1 MLDWLFL
8 IVTIVVVI
16 ALLLYLFFWNRVI
29 GFLLSLALK
38 VAYWNQGG
46 ASIWVDIGSIH
57 FSLLAGRV
65 IFKDLCYHS
74 SNQTI
79 KIVKGQ
85 VSWRYWI
92 RAPTLEDDIHR
103 VHASGEGASD
113 NRSLRPS
120 LCRIHASVDG
130 FEWFLYN
137 RTSAFDNIVSAM
149 EEDNTETGRGARS
162 YSTDGTSFR
171 NVFSKSF
178 ATADSE
184 PLYPPFTR
192 APALP
197 LKASR
202 YIRRTMEWF
211 TSQLPNLDLKSL
223 LPVSFEGIK
232 GAILCG
238 NASASNTLVAEFSRA
253 SGVFGTV
260 PARSKYDL
268 YKQTLDIKFES
279 ATVSLI
285 DNALYQDSMSATGAR
300 LRDQIANSHSLILRG
315 FHFLSFP
322 SFLKLWKAVKLDSI
336 VRGGPQAA
344 TSKGMFTSNQSSSFR
359 GRRRAAKSLDGET
372 PVGIDFSKLEYAV
385 ERKVLEA
392 PMLELT
398 YYADAVGLVP
408 LDQQMLEYEGYDVGN
423 GDLSPEWGVDLVIHG
438 GFVKYGPW
446 ADRQRV
452 ELQHAFFPP
461 SYRDSKPTAPLK
473 PGEKRVWT
481 TMRIFVELRGG
492 TTVYMP
498 FREASKNWQWDGQVD
513 VPRPKK
519 REPASINIKAG
530 DDSTISYVMPVVAS
544 AAGYEPLLE
553 IHLDTVAVTTSL
565 NDIRL
570 LTTESC
576 RIHCNPFTPL
586 RWNESRTWTIELSL
600 RRPVLYLLRDHINM
614 LADLGKDWA
623 SGGSSNYFTWVPTQ
637 YAVNVN
643 MRNYE
648 INTYV
653 NDHNIIDKPLI
664 REENAL
670 LTFRG
675 AVLRN
680 ENFIPSERYMPAST
694 TIPFVVD
701 APDIHVS
708 LTLPRWNTHSLHAIE
723 PTTHIGR
730 IGLLRVEG
738 SYLYFAEIREE
749 NIEQLRLT
757 FSTNDVLFKCVGWA
771 IRHFMI
777 FRENYFGYFTQFS
790 TLDEYLKK
798 RRSGVPI
805 GDPIDQKYRPGK
817 SNQLQVELQVS
828 LDRSLVFL
836 PTGIPGYETH
846 NPSPNQPTE
855 DVDLGTCAVL
865 TIPNLQL
872 NLRSHDYFMEMN
884 LNIGTLFGDIRRHCS
899 ERSMFESPSWVPDRE
914 LVVIDGI
921 DIVANRLFGP
931 QPRTSTYICVWEIN
945 VGAIKAI
952 LSGLEG
958 RAFMAASDAFIVN
971 YRDILN
977 SPAEEFTLSPDPDAT
992 FLKVSFSEA
1001 DVVWQ
1006 SSKAAVQV
1014 CVPQGLGLESNNLAG
1029 NHYRQL
1035 VTLRLPQI
1043 LTRLLYRQTA
1053 RNRWLETGRIE
1064 FDGAMDLYSSPM
1076 GWKESSIKQAAFIA
1090 EQDTLSGRVQN
1101 LFSSRTKPKNRISGN
1116 HLWIA
1121 GLQLPRLSEPSARK
1135 MRTSRKDEQNYVEVT
1150 KPTPYPFR
1158 FPSLDSDDEDPY
1170 TDSDRDFRLANSRP
1184 ASSLPVI
1191 YAEDENLSSGDESD
1205 NADLTDESIAE
1216 SEKSEFAQGRS
1227 VMADSYA
1234 RLIKHFTFQTCQ
1246 PSLWNGPAFLLSR
1259 DSQTF
1264 DPVHSHYEESD
1275 FAKSNGSSSPD
1286 WHAEMT
1292 GTHSCQTTSLR
1303 LSSRSI
1309 EIHITPL
1316 VFEVITGLAE
1326 ECPLSAMSSELRLDA
1341 LLADH
1346 LKAFSRVQK
1355 SKQNLVMDLGVS
1367 RVHISTLQIDSMA
1380 KNTAFEPP
1388 FSSPSAVPKTNE
1400 GVSSAHIDC
1409 QQLHI
1414 QGQFIDGEKQ
1424 RLSFSSSFHGLRIML
1439 QVRGSDY
1446 SVATLYPVFH
1456 VALSD
1461 FTISLAAKSLSMVW
1475 GPFTLSSHHSG
1486 PYHLLGALNC
1496 HLESAGKAMEVQKRL
1511 DVISTRRSQ
1520 HHIREILKWSE
1531 EHSVVYPLSAI
1542 QPSYLVQTG
1551 KPHDLRI
1558 DTTFRILF
1566 YLRDCLRFL
1575 EADEHEALR
1584 EAQLEGTL
1592 VVSAEE
1598 IVDLLQRQTTSL
1610 ATEADLVS
1618 LSDLGILSKMFPT
1631 TEMGQASQN
1640 AHFTFLS
1647 LEGGVVEF
1655 ASIVVQVWDDEHTSS
1670 SILCF
1675 KNAKMTAC
1683 FRQSELQPSAAS
1695 KATLPRD
1702 RTRQKLRHLLLSVL
1716 LNEVDVCVVSH
1727 IFKFAQ
1733 TLLHIQDHLDRYSSW
1748 KVFEQRSSNSINQP
1762 LSLTDLPHLEIS
1774 LSLQHFRVQAAA
1786 EKLIVVWRIGH
1797 IIFVTSALIRSQTFS
1812 YRHSDLSINTLMQ
1825 FNSISLEAHSR
1836 PGKISPTAE
1845 DILASVVLRRGGVHA
1860 VLRQEPI
1867 LSSTI
1872 RGAVSADEFLLSVP
1886 RSAIRLWRFIDEW
1899 RAEYTPGINA
1909 TVEALSSEPKL
1920 KLASNS
1926 SSLSPLPILQK
1937 KHPAM
1942 HIQAS
1947 LKSLRIRL
1955 HVMTGTWLF
1964 WELCDIV
1971 GYLRFSMT
1979 SSRKSSR
1986 SFGLRIGSQQT
1997 SISSTHGDSQ
2007 PSFADRLKLDLPSI
2021 TLTGQYQNKG
2031 VDILVRVGLFQVTVK
2046 PSYWDTLLSV
2056 QQKFGQDFNDLL
2068 IFIDAQRKRS
2078 SSVHPT
2084 AQQASGSLIHNGMLK
2099 INGFRVGLE
2108 GRSSIVYLECQDIN
2122 GGFSADATGLWYMNV
2137 TGLALSLAPRT
2148 GAPSANAIF
2157 NKNHCSAFVII
2168 DCKVKVGRRR
2178 DGDKTLNIVVTKI
2191 HAVMQPSSIGEMGD
2205 FVDNMQ
2211 AEVLERQEERSR
2223 ELSDFKEKTKRFMQ
2237 TFEVKTKDSNIDQRL
2252 SWLADYAVTFTIR
2265 NIGVAFPLAFDQT
2278 LEFPRA
2284 TPDESA
2290 AVRAFL
2296 FSVRSLTFDT
2306 ERTGAGSAMMQSFS
2320 FQFVNHFRQSVP
2332 ADFSGESHVSYNRLI
2347 YPEMN
2352 AQLRSEKSSDS
2363 RRIRIG
2369 ANVSGFILDLDPS
2382 IPDYV
2387 FSLVD
2392 VYRQGKH
2399 RVDQLTANTPRNN
2412 IHTAPPRS
2420 STLDESQLKSI
2431 LTSNVILSLVF
2442 YSGQVRFQT
2451 EFSSS
2456 VSRTKT
2462 WHTSSSARPSSSSKE
2477 IFSLPMVTVWGE
2489 YRAAPLYRKLS
2500 GPRLAEPSTLTFKST
2515 VHSSENTLRPTLLP
2529 FVSELVRR
2537 IEHRMRKASR
2547 RHPATSAI
2555 SYPDAVPAVLGPSQ
2569 SSVSAD
2575 TRVSSSLQITF
2586 ALRIDQSKLRLT
2598 CQPDVNVLAGI
2609 HWNSGGFIVNI
2620 SPGAREISFMGNVSG
2635 LTVGLKHGFLSEDCI
2650 RLDARDL
2657 AFSVTFAKVN
2667 TDTGKTI
2674 GSVSVIL
2681 DTEVSGGV
2689 RFSRF
2694 QDLLC
2699 FKAVWL
2705 DRIPVFTSGNLSLP
2719 LDKVTGASANV
2730 TVTKQDLTTI
2740 LLVHVR
2746 HIALDADLGQSIS
2759 AVKLDMQDISLR
2771 SKLGEY
2777 KSEVSLSI
2785 TDLRATASGN
2795 VSGIAHIPKFVFR
2808 TIRRRDMTSASIPA
2822 EHGPRMLDLSLTS
2835 GTISIS
2841 LESDYQQI
2849 LQVCAD
2855 PLEIVVFDD
2864 WSKISPDIAIND
2876 RRLRLSFAV
2885 SGTEITII
2893 TTVGAL
2899 PKLVSYASKFKSSL
2913 ASQREGASRES
2924 QAFRATQ
2931 SPKPDN
2937 PLSAVANAM
2946 IRSARTRLKEAEASL
2961 SYIIQQEMKV
2971 FLRNLRLVVF
2981 PRTMVDVELAHFVAR
2996 DVRARLT
3003 RTVRS
3008 ETSPTERELYLAFSS
3023 MTTSKFSQLNHPSG
3037 SQDASNDG
3045 KSWLAV
3051 LLKNASEAT
3060 IFDLPSMTMS
3070 MTSEEVDMGSR
3081 KVVTYSFVSK
3091 FVRGEGIKDLEDIY
3105 ITLNVSLYSWLT
3117 ILRKNLARELEQVQ
3131 SAADWRPSIIPP
3143 GTASPTS
3150 PYNKTTDSSSEIP
3163 GDGKLSRKIPIL
3175 TSSAASHMRP
3185 SPLTSYSGAPGR
3197 GDADVPTV
3205 VNTRPGDSI
3214 EEVAGS
3220 ANVATQMVSVPS
3232 TSLNVDPHS
3241 KASGIVYVAQDRRI
3255 ERLNMRQ
3262 LGEATPDVMHPF
3274 FMKKAGF
3281 SLEDSLPQY
3290 VHEYA
3295 TMPIDE
3301 ITRLLLSLYSKQLND
3316 TVH

>member
-8 IVTIVVVI
+8 IVTIVVVV

-38 VAYWNQGG
+38 VAYWNQGS

-103 VHASGEGASD
+103 VNASGEG
-113 NRSLRPS
+113 NRSLLPS

-137 RTSAFDNIVSAM
+137 RTAAFDNIVSAM
-149 EEDNTETGRGARS
+149 EKDGSETQRRARS

-171 NVFSKSF
+171 NAFSKSF
-178 ATADSE
+178 TAADTE

-192 APALP
+192 TPALP

-211 TSQLPNLDLKSL
+211 TSQLPNLDPKSL
-223 LPVSFEGIK
+223 LPVSFEGVK

-238 NASASNTLVAEFSRA
+238 NASTANTLVAEFSRA

-279 ATVSLI
+279 ASLSLV
-285 DNALYQDSMSATGAR
+285 DNPLYQDSMSATGAK
-300 LRDQIANSHSLILRG
+300 LHDHVANSHSFILRG
-315 FHFLSFP
+315 FHFLSFSP
-322 SFLKLWKAVKLDSI
+322 FLKLWKAVKLDSI
-336 VRGGPQAA
+336 VRGLREPA
-344 TSKGMFTSNQSSSFR
+344 TSKGAFTSNQQSSFR
-359 GRRRAAKSLDGET
+359 GRRRAAKSLDAET
-372 PVGIDFSKLEYAV
+372 PIGIDFSKLEYAV

-392 PMLELT
+392 PKLELT

-423 GDLSPEWGVDLVIHG
+423 GDLSPEWGIDIVVYG

-446 ADRQRV
+446 ADRRRV

-461 SYRDSKPTAPLK
+461 TYRDAKPTTPLK
-473 PGEKRVWT
+473 PGDKRVWT

-492 TTVYMP
+492 TTVYIP

-519 REPASINIKAG
+519 REPASISIKAG
-530 DDSTISYVMPVVAS
+530 DDSTISYAMPVVAS

-553 IHLDTVAVTTSL
+553 IHLDTVGVTTSL

-586 RWNESRTWTIELSL
+586 RWNESRTWTTELSL

-614 LADLGKDWA
+614 LTDLGKDWA
-623 SGGSSNYFTWVPTQ
+623 SSGSSNYFTWVPTQ
-637 YAVNVN
+637 YAINVN

-664 REENAL
+664 KEENAL
-670 LTFRG
+670 LTLRG

-680 ENFIPSERYMPAST
+680 ENFIPSERYIAAST

-701 APDIHVS
+701 APDIRVS

-738 SYLYFAEIREE
+738 SYLYFAEVREE
-749 NIEQLRLT
+749 NIEQLRLNFT
-757 FSTNDVLFKCVGWA
+757 ANDVLFKCLGWA

-798 RRSGVPI
+798 RRSGIPV

-817 SNQLQVELQVS
+817 SNQLQVELQLS
-828 LDRSLVFL
+828 LDRSLVYL
-836 PTGIPGYETH
+836 PTGIPGYEAY
-846 NPSPNQPTE
+846 NPLPNQADE

-865 TIPNLQL
+865 TVPNLQL
-872 NLRSHDYFMEMN
+872 NLRTHDYFMEMN
-884 LNIGTLFGDIRRHCS
+884 LNISTLFGDIQRHCS
-899 ERSMFESPSWVPDRE
+899 ERSMFDCPTWLPERE
-914 LVVIDGI
+914 LFVIDGI

-931 QPRTSTYICVWEIN
+931 QPHTSTYICVWEIN
-945 VGAIKAI
+945 VGAIKAM
-952 LSGLEG
+952 LCGLEG

-1006 SSKAAVQV
+1006 SPQAAIQI
-1014 CVPQGLGLESNNLAG
+1014 CVPQGLDLESNNLAG
-1029 NHYRQL
+1029 NRYRQ
-1035 VTLRLPQI
+1035 VMTLRLPQF
-1043 LTRLLYRQTA
+1043 LTRLLHRQSA
-1053 RNRWLETGRIE
+1053 RDRWLEAGKLE
-1064 FDGAMDLYSSPM
+1064 FDGAMDMYSAPI
-1076 GWKESSIKQAAFIA
+1076 GWKESSLKQAAFIA
-1090 EQDTLSGRVQN
+1090 EQDSLSGRVQSF
-1101 LFSSRTKPKNRISGN
+1101 FSSRARPKNRMAGN
-1116 HLWIA
+1116 NLWVA
-1121 GLQLPRLSEPSARK
+1121 GLQLPRRSEPSTK
-1135 MRTSRKDEQNYVEVT
+1135 KLKPPRKDEQNFDEIT
-1150 KPTPYPFR
+1150 KPTPFPFR
-1158 FPSLDSDDEDPY
+1158 FPSLDSDEEDPY

-1205 NADLTDESIAE
+1205 NADLTDGSIAE
-1216 SEKSEFAQGRS
+1216 SGKSELPQ
-1227 VMADSYA
+1227 DCYA
-1234 RLIKHFTFQTCQ
+1234 KFIRHYTFQTYR

-1259 DSQTF
+1259 DSQVF
-1264 DPVHSHYEESD
+1264 DLFHGHGEEGD
-1275 FAKSNGSSSPD
+1275 FAKSNGSPSPV
-1286 WHAEMT
+1286 WHAEMA
-1292 GTHSCQTTSLR
+1292 GTDSCQTTSIR
-1303 LSSRSI
+1303 LSSQLI
-1309 EIHITPL
+1309 EIHTTPL
-1316 VFEVITGLAE
+1316 VFKVITGLAE
-1326 ECPLSAMSSELRLDA
+1326 ECPLSTTSSELRLDA
-1341 LLADH
+1341 LLASH
-1346 LKAFSRVQK
+1346 IKAFSGTQK
-1355 SKQNLVMDLGVS
+1355 SKQNFVVDLGFS
-1367 RVHISTLQIDSMA
+1367 RIRISTLQVDLKTKNPDS
-1380 KNTAFEPP
+1380 EP
-1388 FSSPSAVPKTNE
+1388 FLSLPSAVSRTDE
-1400 GVSSAHIDC
+1400 EATSMHIDC
-1409 QQLHI
+1409 RRLHI
-1414 QGQFIDGEKQ
+1414 QGQFIDEGK
-1424 RLSFSSSFHGLRIML
+1424 RHLSFSSSFHEFQSVL
-1439 QVRGSDY
+1439 QVRGPDCSI
-1446 SVATLYPVFH
+1446 ATLYPVID
-1456 VALSD
+1456 VSLSD
-1461 FTISLAAKSLSMVW
+1461 FAISLAAKTPSMAW
-1475 GPFTLSSHHSG
+1475 GSFALSSHHSG
-1486 PYHLLGALNC
+1486 PYYLIGALNC
-1496 HLESAGKAMEVQKRL
+1496 HLESAAKAIEVQKRL
-1511 DVISTRRSQ
+1511 DALSIRRSQ

-1551 KPHDLRI
+1551 MPHDLRI

-1566 YLRDCLRFL
+1566 YLRDCLRFF
-1575 EADEHEALR
+1575 EASEHEALK
-1584 EAQLEGTL
+1584 EAQLEGAPL
-1592 VVSAEE
+1592 ISAEE

-1618 LSDLGILSKMFPT
+1618 LSDLGVLSKIFPSI
-1631 TEMGQASQN
+1631 ELGQASQN
-1640 AHFTFLS
+1640 AQSTFPLSEGAVIQFT
-1647 LEGGVVEF
+1647 
-1655 ASIVVQVWDDEHTSS
+1655 SIVVQVWDDEHTSP
-1670 SILCF
+1670 SIVGF
-1675 KNAKMTAC
+1675 KNAKITAC

-1702 RTRQKLRHLLLSVL
+1702 RTRQKLRHLLLSISL
-1716 LNEVDVCVVSH
+1716 REVDVCVVPH
-1727 IFKFAQ
+1727 LFKFGQNLLQIQGQ
-1733 TLLHIQDHLDRYSSW
+1733 TTSSRI
-1748 KVFEQRSSNSINQP
+1748 FEQRP
-1762 LSLTDLPHLEIS
+1762 LSPKNQAPASTDLPYLELS
-1774 LSLQHFRVQAAA
+1774 LSLQQFRIQAAA
-1786 EKLIVVWRIGH
+1786 EKLVIVWRIGH
-1797 IIFVTSALIRSQTFS
+1797 IISVSSALIRNQTF
-1812 YRHSDLSINTLMQ
+1812 SDLSINTLVR
-1825 FNSISLEAHSR
+1825 FNSISLEAHSC
-1836 PGKISPTAE
+1836 PEKTSSAAE
-1845 DILASVVLRRGGVHA
+1845 DVLASVILRRGGVHA
-1860 VLRQEPI
+1860 VLRQELI

-1872 RGAVSADEFLLSVP
+1872 RGAISADEFILSVP

-1899 RAEYTPGINA
+1899 RAEYTPGIDA
-1909 TVEALSSEPKL
+1909 MVKTLSSGKKSKPVTD
-1920 KLASNS
+1920 S
-1926 SSLSPLPILQK
+1926 SKPLSMPISQK
-1937 KHPAM
+1937 KYPAI
-1942 HIQAS
+1942 HIQGS
-1947 LKSLRIRL
+1947 LKSFRIRL
-1955 HVMTGTWLF
+1955 HVMTGTWLS
-1964 WELCDIV
+1964 WELFNIV
-1971 GYLRFSMT
+1971 AYLRFSTT
-1979 SSRKSSR
+1979 SSRKPSR

-1997 SISSTHGDSQ
+1997 SISSNRVDSQ
-2007 PSFADRLKLDLPSI
+2007 SSFADRLTLDLPSI
-2021 TLTGQYQNKG
+2021 TVTGQYQDKG
-2031 VDILVRVGLFQVTVK
+2031 IDIIVRVGLFQVTVK

-2068 IFIDAQRKRS
+2068 LFIDDARRKRS
-2078 SSVHPT
+2078 SSVRPT
-2084 AQQASGSLIHNGMLK
+2084 AQQGSGSSIHSGMLK

-2108 GRSSIVYLECQDIN
+2108 GHSSIVYLECQDIN
-2122 GGFSADATGLWYMNV
+2122 GGFSADSAGLWHMNV
-2137 TGLALSLAPRT
+2137 TGLALSLTPRA
-2148 GAPSANAIF
+2148 GAPSARAIF
-2157 NKNHCSAFVII
+2157 NQNHCSAFVII

-2211 AEVLERQEERSR
+2211 AEVFERQEERSR
-2223 ELSDFKEKTKRFMQ
+2223 ELSDFKEKTKRFLQ
-2237 TFEVKTKDSNIDQRL
+2237 TFEVKTKDTNIDQRL
-2252 SWLADYAVTFTIR
+2252 SWLADYAVTFTVR
-2265 NIGVAFPLAFDQT
+2265 NIGVAFPLAFDQS

-2306 ERTGAGSAMMQSFS
+2306 ERTGAGSAMMQNFS

-2332 ADFSGESHVSYNRLI
+2332 ADFSGENHVSYNRLI

-2352 AQLRSEKSSDS
+2352 AQLRSEKLLDS
-2363 RRIRIG
+2363 HLIRIG

-2392 VYRQGKH
+2392 VYRQGKQ

-2412 IHTAPPRS
+2412 IHTALPRS
-2420 STLDESQLKSI
+2420 STVDESQLKSI
-2431 LTSNVILSLVF
+2431 LTSNIVLSLVF

-2451 EFSSS
+2451 ELSPS
-2456 VSRTKT
+2456 VSRSKT
-2462 WHTSSSARPSSSSKE
+2462 WRTTSNARPSSSVKE
-2477 IFSLPMVTVWGE
+2477 VFSLPMVTVWGE
-2489 YRAAPLYRKLS
+2489 YRAGPLYRVSS
-2500 GPRLAEPSTLTFKST
+2500 GTRPSQPSTLTFKST
-2515 VHSSENTLRPTLLP
+2515 VHSSENTLRPALLP
-2529 FVSELVRR
+2529 FISELVRR
-2537 IEHRMRKASR
+2537 VEHRMRKASR
-2547 RHPATSAI
+2547 RHPATSQI
-2555 SYPDAVPAVLGPSQ
+2555 PSLDTVPAAFGSSQ
-2569 SSVSAD
+2569 PGVSVDAG
-2575 TRVSSSLQITF
+2575 VSSSLQITF

-2620 SPGAREISFMGNVSG
+2620 SPGAREVSFMGNVSG

-2657 AFSVTFAKVN
+2657 AFSVTFAKVDTN
-2667 TDTGKTI
+2667 TGKTM

-2689 RFSRF
+2689 RFSRL

-2719 LDKVTGASANV
+2719 LDKAPAASVNAAV
-2730 TVTKQDLTTI
+2730 AKQELTTI
-2740 LLVHVR
+2740 ILVHVR

-2771 SKLGEY
+2771 SKLGEHS
-2777 KSEVSLSI
+2777 SEVSLSV

-2795 VSGIAHIPKFVFR
+2795 VSGNAHIPNFVFR
-2808 TIRRRDMTSASIPA
+2808 TIRRRDMASPGTPT

-2835 GTISIS
+2835 GAISVS
-2841 LESDYQQI
+2841 LESDYQRI
-2849 LQVCAD
+2849 LQVSAD

-2864 WSKISPDIAIND
+2864 WSKILPDIAIND

-2885 SGTEITII
+2885 FGSEIII
-2893 TTVGAL
+2893 ISTVGAI
-2899 PKLVSYASKFKSSL
+2899 PKLVSYAAKFRSSL

-2946 IRSARTRLKEAEASL
+2946 IQSARTRLKEAEASL

-2971 FLRNLRLVVF
+2971 FLKHLRLVVF

-3008 ETSPTERELYLAFSS
+3008 EAAPTERELYLAFSS
-3023 MTTSKFSQLNHPSG
+3023 MTTSKFSQLNHPSV
-3037 SQDASNDG
+3037 SRDVSNDG
-3045 KSWLAV
+3045 KSWLPV

-3070 MTSEEVDMGSR
+3070 MTSQEVDTGGR
-3081 KVVTYSFVSK
+3081 KVVTYNFVSK
-3091 FVRGEGIKDLEDIY
+3091 FVRGEGVKDQEDIY

-3131 SAADWRPSIIPP
+3131 SAADWRPSIVPP
-3143 GTASPTS
+3143 GTTSPTS
-3150 PYNKTTDSSSEIP
+3150 PYSKAADSSPEMS
-3163 GDGKLSRKIPIL
+3163 GNGKTPKKMP
-3175 TSSAASHMRP
+3175 TSIASAVSH
-3185 SPLTSYSGAPGR
+3185 
-3197 GDADVPTV
+3197 
-3205 VNTRPGDSI
+3205 TRSL
-3214 EEVAGS
+3214 
-3220 ANVATQMVSVPS
+3220 PS
-3232 TSLNVDPHS
+3232 TSLPGTLGRNGTGVNAPVPVGDNTGPEDRPGETPSPRPAANAPQMVPAPSTAFDAGSHS

-3316 TVH
+3316 TVQ